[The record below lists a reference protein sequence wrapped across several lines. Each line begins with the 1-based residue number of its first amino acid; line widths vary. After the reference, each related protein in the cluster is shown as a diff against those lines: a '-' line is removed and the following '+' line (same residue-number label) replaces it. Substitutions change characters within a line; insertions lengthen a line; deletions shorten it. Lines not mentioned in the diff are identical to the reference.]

1 MWGYE
6 GTRYWLPG
14 NADFYALYP
23 SVETLGDAVSS
34 ATCTD
39 GTFTVK
45 GFDAT
50 KGHDLMTAKRR
61 VSPSWQARQN
71 LPVR

>member
-1 MWGYE
+1 MGLRGHE
-6 GTRYWLPG
+6 ILAPG
-14 NADFYALYP
+14 NTYDFYALYP

-50 KGHDLMTAKRR
+50 KGHDLMTAKKTGIS
-61 VSPSWQARQN
+61 VMAGQTEP
-71 LPVR
+71 PVR